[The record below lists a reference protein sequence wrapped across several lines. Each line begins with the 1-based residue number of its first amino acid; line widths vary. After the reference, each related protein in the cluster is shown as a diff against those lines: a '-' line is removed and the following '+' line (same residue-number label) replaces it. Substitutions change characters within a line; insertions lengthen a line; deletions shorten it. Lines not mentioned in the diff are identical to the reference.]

1 MKKIALLIISILL
14 LSGCTLQNDNLNGST
29 IYVTNYPIK
38 YLVETLYRST
48 ETDETYGT
56 IKSIYPND
64 VDTLNYELTDKLI
77 KEYSQASMFVYN
89 GLSNEKNIAKKF
101 INNNRNILI
110 MDVSYGLSTKNAI
123 EELWLSPNNYLMLAK
138 NVKDTFKDYLTNKTI
153 ISDVEANYAAFAET
167 MSLLDADLRSIGNQA
182 KTNNTNTIVVTKS
195 TYKFLESYGFI
206 IINLEDPGYQTEDGQ
221 KTIKHNFDNG
231 KYKTLITDINDESE
245 LVKSLVENNKAK
257 KIELDTMTFGIT
269 DDNYIETMQEFIN
282 NLQATTN

>member
-1 MKKIALLIISILL
+1 MKKILLIISVLL
-14 LSGCTLQNDNLNGST
+14 LTGCSLQSDNLNGST

-38 YLVETLYRST
+38 YLVETLYKST

-64 VDTLNYELTDKLI
+64 VDTSKYELTDKLI
-77 KEYSQASMFVYN
+77 KEYSQAGMFVYN

-123 EELWLSPNNYLMLAK
+123 EELWLRPNNYLMLAK

-153 ISDVEANYAAFAET
+153 ISDVETNYANFAET

-206 IINLEDPGYQTEDGQ
+206 IVNLEDPGYQTEDGQ

-231 KYKTLITDINDESE
+231 KYRTLITDVNDESE

-257 KIELDTMTFGIT
+257 KIELNTMTVGIT

-282 NLQATTN
+282 NLQASTN

>member
-1 MKKIALLIISILL
+1 MKKILLIISVLL
-14 LSGCTLQNDNLNGST
+14 LTGCSLQSDNLNGST

-38 YLVETLYRST
+38 YLVETLYKST

-64 VDTLNYELTDKLI
+64 VDTSKYELTDKLI
-77 KEYSQASMFVYN
+77 KEYSQAGMFVYN

-153 ISDVEANYAAFAET
+153 ISDVETNYANFAET

-206 IINLEDPGYQTEDGQ
+206 IVNLEDPGYQTEDGQ

-231 KYKTLITDINDESE
+231 KYRTLITDVNDESE

-257 KIELDTMTFGIT
+257 KIELNTMTVGIT

-282 NLQATTN
+282 NLQASTN

>member
-1 MKKIALLIISILL
+1 MKKTILLIISILL

-38 YLVETLYRST
+38 YLVETLYKST

-101 INNNRNILI
+101 INNNKNILI

-138 NVKDTFKDYLTNKTI
+138 NIKDTFKDYLTNKTI
-153 ISDVEANYAAFAET
+153 ISDVETNYANFAET

-206 IINLEDPGYQTEDGQ
+206 IVNLEDPGYQTEDGQ

-231 KYKTLITDINDESE
+231 KYKTLITDVNDESE

-257 KIELDTMTFGIT
+257 KIELNTMTKGIT

>member
-1 MKKIALLIISILL
+1 MKKILLIISVLL
-14 LSGCTLQNDNLNGST
+14 LTGCSLQSDNLNGST

-38 YLVETLYRST
+38 YLVETLYKST

-64 VDTLNYELTDKLI
+64 VDTSKYELTDKLI
-77 KEYSQASMFVYN
+77 KEYSQAGMFVYN

-153 ISDVEANYAAFAET
+153 ISDVETNYANFAET

-206 IINLEDPGYQTEDGQ
+206 IVNLEDPGYQTEDGQ

-231 KYKTLITDINDESE
+231 KYKTLITDVNDESE

-257 KIELDTMTFGIT
+257 KIELNTMTVGIT

-282 NLQATTN
+282 NLQASTN

>member
-1 MKKIALLIISILL
+1 
-14 LSGCTLQNDNLNGST
+14 
-29 IYVTNYPIK
+29 
-38 YLVETLYRST
+38 
-48 ETDETYGT
+48 
-56 IKSIYPND
+56 
-64 VDTLNYELTDKLI
+64 
-77 KEYSQASMFVYN
+77 
-89 GLSNEKNIAKKF
+89 
-101 INNNRNILI
+101 

-153 ISDVEANYAAFAET
+153 ISDVETNYANFAET

-206 IINLEDPGYQTEDGQ
+206 IVNLEDPGYQTEDGQ

-231 KYKTLITDINDESE
+231 KYRTLITDVNDESE

-257 KIELDTMTFGIT
+257 KIELNTMTVGIT

-282 NLQATTN
+282 NLQASTN